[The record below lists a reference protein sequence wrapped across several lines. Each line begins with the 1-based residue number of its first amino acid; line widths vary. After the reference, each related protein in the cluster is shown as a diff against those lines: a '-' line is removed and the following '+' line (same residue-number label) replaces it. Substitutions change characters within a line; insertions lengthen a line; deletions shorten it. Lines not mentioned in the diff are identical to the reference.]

1 MSVVKEEGQ
10 GKTQNAP
17 GGLSF
22 LAEPKISCPGSGHYL
37 HQTMHGYILDISCSV
52 YIIYL
57 EFGEEYNPMIPAIV
71 EWHSIS
77 DFKRWNC
84 SVNPD
89 SKVSQMMLAGA
100 EHKDQAVSKK
110 IVSDGESSFFIFF
123 FFFFGLEE
131 NCFGC
136 RLSIAAGDKQQRSAC
151 DLSALPSARLLAKYR
166 NDTSSM
172 FGSDDI
178 ITPSTFL
185 RSNMAASIKRASG
198 NDLRQP
204 ICRSCLADLRSAN
217 SNRGLESTHRISGN
231 STA

>member
-1 MSVVKEEGQ
+1 MPSRTPIPQFPGLWNRDPIFAMLLTPSYSV
-10 GKTQNAP
+10 
-17 GGLSF
+17 SF
-22 LAEPKISCPGSGHYL
+22 R
-37 HQTMHGYILDISCSV
+37 Q
-52 YIIYL
+52 
-57 EFGEEYNPMIPAIV
+57 
-71 EWHSIS
+71 
-77 DFKRWNC
+77 
-84 SVNPD
+84 
-89 SKVSQMMLAGA
+89 
-100 EHKDQAVSKK
+100 
-110 IVSDGESSFFIFF
+110 
-123 FFFFGLEE
+123 
-131 NCFGC
+131 CFGC